1 LLTQALKD
9 DIKIECQDHSII
21 SPSVA
26 IAATRPLNQPII
38 KTEPDIFERNLPFDK
53 TPSPSIKRPANNS
66 NQSTLL
72 RSLIRTPQTS
82 TVTTKK
88 DAPLYDLLQNLD
100 ANDASIFSTI
110 NNTSS
115 SSSTNNNNSSI
126 DPLEQYL
133 TPAISQPTKTST
145 KDDYLAA
152 LLSSDPQQPKEIAF
166 MPTNKQ
172 QQQQQQQTQILT
184 RSASSSSDSSRI
196 AAIVNDLFASTTAVT
211 NTTVNSS
218 NDDFLSLLD
227 NRDFLEV
234 NQMIF
239 IYKKNFLFA
248 I

>member
-53 TPSPSIKRPANNS
+53 TPSPSLKRTANNS

-152 LLSSDPQQPKEIAF
+152 LLSSDPQQPKEISF
-166 MPTNKQ
+166 LPTNKQ
-172 QQQQQQQTQILT
+172 QTPILT
-184 RSASSSSDSSRI
+184 RTTSTSSESSRI
-196 AAIVNDLFASTTAVT
+196 AAIVNDLFASTTAAANAT
-211 NTTVNSS
+211 NTTVNNS

-234 NQMIF
+234 KSSF
-239 IYKKNFLFA
+239 F
-248 I
+248 